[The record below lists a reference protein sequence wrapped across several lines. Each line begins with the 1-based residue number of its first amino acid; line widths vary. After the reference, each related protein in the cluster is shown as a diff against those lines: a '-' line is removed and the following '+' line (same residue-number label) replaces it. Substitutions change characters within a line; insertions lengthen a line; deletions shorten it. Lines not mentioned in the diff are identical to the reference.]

1 MEVFDGLLNMS
12 VMQMFVEY
20 EIGLDYGEFKL
31 DWNFLGEDENVLKKL
46 IILFNECIDNLI
58 VLNIFVFNIFEC
70 FVFLEIFV
78 IVYSEEEF
86 MSKRFRFLFGEF
98 KNCNIMFQF

>member
-31 DWNFLGEDENVLKKL
+31 DWNFLGEDENVFKML

-58 VLNIFVFNIFEC
+58 VLKYFC
-70 FVFLEIFV
+70 F
-78 IVYSEEEF
+78 
-86 MSKRFRFLFGEF
+86 
-98 KNCNIMFQF
+98 

>member
-1 MEVFDGLLNMS
+1 
-12 VMQMFVEY
+12 MFVEY

-31 DWNFLGEDENVLKKL
+31 DWNFLGEDENVLKML

-98 KNCNIMFQF
+98 KNCNIMF